1 MKNFSTV
8 FNFELK
14 QFFGKTSTKVVMAI
28 YFVVAIG
35 VTFIPTIANSN
46 LFKGQSNDNFE
57 RSGYVVKEVD
67 LNLQDIKDAKK
78 YDSRSELE
86 KDVKE
91 GKLDEGVVLT
101 KERYEYLSKRSI
113 FSGSS
118 SKFQEAFG
126 KNVEKYVYKQS
137 GIDYDKVNQVKAAV
151 PKPALVNVS
160 GDSDIVAQG
169 VKVAVVY
176 VLTFV
181 IYMTVVQFG
190 SVVAMNVVKEK
201 SNRAMELLIVTV
213 NPRTLILGKVFALS
227 IAVLIQMALA
237 IGGLFVG
244 MKINMQRYSEGIKVI
259 VNNLDY
265 KVIGIGLVFT
275 LTGFVMFMFM
285 YAAFA
290 SLVSKVEDVNGA
302 VTIPMLLFMAAFFVD
317 YYIMSSSGDT
327 KLAEILSYFPLTSYF
342 VMFTRYAISHVST
355 TELLTS
361 YGILVVTTIVIAI
374 ACVRVYRSAT
384 LRYGQKLNF
393 FKLLLGK

>member
-14 QFFGKTSTKVVMAI
+14 QFFGKTSTKVIMAI
-28 YFVVAIG
+28 YFIVAIG
-35 VTFIPTIANSN
+35 VTFIPTIANSS
-46 LFKGQSNDNFE
+46 LFKGHSNDNFE
-57 RSGYVVKEVD
+57 RSAYVVKDVD
-67 LNLQDIKDAKK
+67 IQLENLKNAKK
-78 YDSRSELE
+78 YDSKEAAE
-86 KDVKE
+86 KDIKE
-91 GKLDEGVVLT
+91 NKLDEAIVLT
-101 KERYEYLSKRSI
+101 KEKYEYLSKRSI

-118 SKFQEAFG
+118 SDFQEAFG

-137 GIDYDKVNQVKAAV
+137 GLDYDKVNQVKATV
-151 PKPALVNVS
+151 PQPMMVNIS
-160 GDSDIVAQG
+160 GDSDMIAQG
-169 VKVAVVY
+169 VKVAIVY
-176 VLTFV
+176 VLTLV

-213 NPRTLILGKVFALS
+213 NPKTLILGKVFALS

-275 LTGFVMFMFM
+275 LTGFVMFMFV

-302 VTIPMLLFMAAFFVD
+302 ITIPMLIFIAAFFVD

-342 VMFTRYAISHVST
+342 VMFTRY
-355 TELLTS
+355 E
-361 YGILVVTTIVIAI
+361 
-374 ACVRVYRSAT
+374 VR
-384 LRYGQKLNF
+384 
-393 FKLLLGK
+393 GK

>member
-14 QFFGKTSTKVVMAI
+14 QFFGKTSTKVIMAV

-35 VTFIPTIANSN
+35 VTFIPTIANSS

-67 LNLQDIKDAKK
+67 INLQNIKDAKK
-78 YDSRSELE
+78 YDSRLELE

-91 GKLDEGVVLT
+91 GKLDEGIVLT

-118 SKFQEAFG
+118 SDFQEAFG

-137 GIDYDKVNQVKAAV
+137 GLDYDKVNQVKAAV
-151 PKPALVNVS
+151 PKPTMVNVS

-169 VKVAVVY
+169 VKVAIVY
-176 VLTFV
+176 VLTLV

-213 NPRTLILGKVFALS
+213 NPKTLILGKVFALS

-302 VTIPMLLFMAAFFVD
+302 ITIPMLIFIAGFFVD
-317 YYIMSSSGDT
+317 YYVMSSSGDT
-327 KLAEILSYFPLTSYF
+327 K
-342 VMFTRYAISHVST
+342 
-355 TELLTS
+355 
-361 YGILVVTTIVIAI
+361 
-374 ACVRVYRSAT
+374 
-384 LRYGQKLNF
+384 
-393 FKLLLGK
+393 

>member
-14 QFFGKTSTKVVMAI
+14 QFFGKTSTKVIMAV
-28 YFVVAIG
+28 YFIVAIG
-35 VTFIPTIANSN
+35 VTFIPSIANSN
-46 LFKGQSNDNFE
+46 LFKGKSNNNFE
-57 RSGYVVKEVD
+57 RSAYVVKDVNIQLE
-67 LNLQDIKDAKK
+67 NLKDAKK
-78 YDSRSELE
+78 YDSKEAAE
-86 KDVKE
+86 KDIKE
-91 GKLDEGVVLT
+91 DKLDEAIVLT
-101 KERYEYLSKRSI
+101 KEKYEYLSKRSI
-113 FSGSS
+113 FSASTS
-118 SKFQEAFG
+118 DFEEAFG
-126 KNVEKYVYKQS
+126 KNVEKYIYKQN
-137 GIDYDKVNQVKAAV
+137 GLDYEKVNQVKSTV
-151 PKPALVNVS
+151 PKPMVVNVS
-160 GDSDIVAQG
+160 GDSNMVAQG
-169 VKVAVVY
+169 VKVAIVY
-176 VLTFV
+176 VLTLV
-181 IYMTVVQFG
+181 IYMTVMQFG

-213 NPRTLILGKVFALS
+213 NPKTLILGKVFALS
-227 IAVLIQMALA
+227 IAVLIQMVVA

-244 MKINMQRYSEGIKVI
+244 MKINMQRYSEGLKVI

-302 VTIPMLLFMAAFFVD
+302 ITIPMLIFIAAFFVD

-355 TELLTS
+355 AELLAS

-374 ACVRVYRSAT
+374 ACVKVYRSAT

-393 FKLLLGK
+393 FKLLFRK

>member
-14 QFFGKTSTKVVMAI
+14 QFFGKTSTKVIMAV
-28 YFVVAIG
+28 YFFVAIG
-35 VTFIPTIANSN
+35 VTFIPTIANSS

-67 LNLQDIKDAKK
+67 LNLQNIKDAKK
-78 YDSRSELE
+78 YDSRLELE
-86 KDVKE
+86 RDVKE
-91 GKLDEGVVLT
+91 GKLDEGIVLT

-118 SKFQEAFG
+118 SNFQEAFG

-137 GIDYDKVNQVKAAV
+137 GLDYDKVNQIKAAV

-160 GDSDIVAQG
+160 GDSDMVAQG

-227 IAVLIQMALA
+227 IAVLIQVALA

-355 TELLTS
+355 AELLAS

-374 ACVRVYRSAT
+374 ACVKVYRSAT